1 MRRRDFITGI
11 AGSAAAWPVA
21 AHAQQT
27 GRLSKIGIVSGF
39 TNPIQNELLVDAF
52 KQRLQ
57 KLGWVEGRNVAF
69 DYRQVGAPSGLAMAA
84 KYLVAAQPDVILAM
98 PTPAMQA
105 VWRATRTIPVVFCN
119 VSDPVE
125 GGFVV
130 SLARP
135 EGNATGFTAFEYSI
149 GGKWLELLKEF
160 VPTTTRVLVL
170 YMPENYTSRGLL
182 QFIQSAGLTLGVM
195 VTAAP
200 VKNAEDIRRAFG
212 SFGGAPGGGL
222 LTPPHPVIT
231 NNSKII
237 FELAEANRIPAIYP
251 FRVFALTGGL
261 ASYGNVEADAYY
273 RAAGY
278 VDRILKGTKPRDL
291 PVQNPI
297 KFELVINLKT
307 AKALALTVPPM
318 LLARADEVVE

>member
-11 AGSAAAWPVA
+11 AGSAVAWPRA
-21 AHAQQT
+21 AHAQRT
-27 GRLSKIGIVSGF
+27 SRLSKIGILSGF
-39 TNPIQNELLVDAF
+39 TNPVQNNVLVEAF
-52 KQRLQ
+52 KQRLHE
-57 KLGWVEGRNVAF
+57 LGWVEGRNVAF
-69 DYRQVGAPSGLAMAA
+69 DYRQVGDPGRLAMVA
-84 KYLVAAQPDVILAM
+84 KDIVAAQPDVILVM
-98 PTPAMQA
+98 PTPALQA
-105 VWRATRTIPVVFCN
+105 IWRTTRTIPVVFCN

-125 GGFVV
+125 GGFIV

-160 VPTTTRVLVL
+160 VPTITRVLVL
-170 YMPENYTSRGLL
+170 YMHDNYTSRGLL
-182 QFIQSAGLTLGVM
+182 QFIQSAGLTLGIT

-200 VKNAEDIRRAFG
+200 VKSAEDIRRAFG
-212 SFGGAPGGGL
+212 GFGGTPGGGL

-237 FELAEANRIPAIYP
+237 FELAEANRIAAVYP
-251 FRVFALTGGL
+251 FRTFALAGGL

-291 PVQNPI
+291 PVQNPT
-297 KFELVINLKT
+297 KFEFAVNLR
-307 AKALALTVPPM
+307 AARAIGLEIPPS
-318 LLARADEVVE
+318 LLLRADEVIE